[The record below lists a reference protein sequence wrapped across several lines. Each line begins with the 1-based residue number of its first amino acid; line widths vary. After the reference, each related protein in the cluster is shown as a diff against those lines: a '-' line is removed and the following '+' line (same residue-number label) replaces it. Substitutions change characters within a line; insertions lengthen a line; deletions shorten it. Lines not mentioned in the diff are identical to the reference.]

1 MTTIA
6 TTTAATAVDD
16 LIAAAHE
23 LARLGLSPGT
33 SGNLSVRI
41 GDRVF
46 LSATGASMATLTRAD
61 LAELA
66 LDGEHLGGPRP
77 TKEAPLH
84 LAFYRKSGRASAVIH
99 LHSAAAVAASCLPPH
114 SELSAL
120 PPITPY
126 FVMRVGQTPLIPY
139 AAPGSSELA
148 SQIEQRTFAFRAALL
163 QNHGLIVS
171 GDSVARA
178 VDAAIEL
185 EAASEVLMRLG
196 AQEFLPLSDPQAR
209 ELADQHDSCWDGGA
223 GSVDE

>member
-6 TTTAATAVDD
+6 TTTATTAIDE
-16 LIAAAHE
+16 LIDAAHA
-23 LARLGLSPGT
+23 LATLGLSPGT

-41 GDRVF
+41 ADRVF
-46 LSATGASMATLTRAD
+46 LSATGASMATLTPGD

-66 LDGEHLGGPRP
+66 LDGTHIAGPRP

-84 LAFYRKSGRASAVIH
+84 LAFYRKSERTRAVVH
-99 LHSAAAVAASCLPPH
+99 LHSAAAVAVSCLPPH
-114 SELSAL
+114 SDLSAL

-163 QNHGLIVS
+163 QNHGLIVA

-185 EAASEVLMRLG
+185 ETASEVLIRLG
-196 AQEFLPLSDPQAR
+196 AQEFTPLSDAQSR
-209 ELADQHDSCWDGGA
+209 ELADRYDSCWEGGLGSA
-223 GSVDE
+223 GQ

>member
-46 LSATGASMATLTRAD
+46 LSATGASMATLARAD

-84 LAFYRKSGRASAVIH
+84 LAFYQKSERASAVVH

-196 AQEFLPLSDPQAR
+196 AQEFLPLSDLQAR
-209 ELADQHDSCWDGGA
+209 ELADQYDSCWDGGA
-223 GSVDE
+223 GSVGE